1 LKIILEIPLDAYTLC
16 LTKFKLRSPE
26 YLLLRNG
33 VIVRDDQGAQ
43 LVQILC
49 DVDKVPAIL
58 AMIDDVCPEFSDQV
72 RQRPDIS

>member
-1 LKIILEIPLDAYTLC
+1 M
-16 LTKFKLRSPE
+16 
-26 YLLLRNG
+26 
-33 VIVRDDQGAQ
+33 RDDRGAQ